1 MSLEGRGEALG
12 GRSETQSL
20 KVLLRH
26 LPLQFTAQEAK
37 ALVAQRTRGGLR
49 ESAATLWTL
58 SVTTTAPPA
67 LAGTS
72 ISQAWGLLMTAVL
85 RTCPGAGVAEIKS
98 KHNWLSGSQLP
109 QVNFP
114 HTVHG
119 KKQKPKCPQQDRMLR
134 IPNYC
139 RNANQNGNK
148 RSSPIRASSGG
159 YTKGKRAWGKGT
171 PLHSRQEGTLTTSSI
186 MDSL

>member
-1 MSLEGRGEALG
+1 MKLWGEEV
-12 GRSETQSL
+12 RHSPL
-20 KVLLRH
+20 KYCSGTFHVNSQRRKLSC
-26 LPLQFTAQEAK
+26 PK

-58 SVTTTAPPA
+58 SVTTTAPLA
-67 LAGTS
+67 LTGTS
-72 ISQAWGLLMTAVL
+72 ISQALGSVNDSCPQDMSWGRSCRNKVEAQLAFKKPTATGKFSSH
-85 RTCPGAGVAEIKS
+85 RS
-98 KHNWLSGSQLP
+98 W
-109 QVNFP
+109 
-114 HTVHG
+114 

-139 RNANQNGNK
+139 RNANQNENK

-171 PLHSRQEGTLTTSSI
+171 PLHSRREGTLTTSSI